1 MNSSELKS
9 NFQPKLR
16 RVYMKKIILICSV
29 VVFLLYGFQ
38 IGQAIYEDNSPPNY
52 VYTGFIGMIFLII
65 GILAGK
71 R

>member
-1 MNSSELKS
+1 
-9 NFQPKLR
+9 
-16 RVYMKKIILICSV
+16 MKKIMLICSV

-65 GILAGK
+65 AILAGK

>member
-1 MNSSELKS
+1 
-9 NFQPKLR
+9 
-16 RVYMKKIILICSV
+16 MKKIILICSV

-38 IGQAIYEDNSPPNY
+38 IGQAIYEDNSSPNY
-52 VYTGFIGMIFLII
+52 VYTGFIGLIFLII